1 MGCLLRGLGAFL
13 TAFHAP
19 RVCVLWW
26 LVWGCLWAVLI
37 KEGLVGFKDS
47 YRSVAA
53 GVDRRPCKVEVI
65 RLGFEGEDRECFEA
79 LLKDS
84 NVPHSL
90 IVQALAVEGIKVSAS
105 TVGAHRRGVCSC
117 GIC

>member
-1 MGCLLRGLGAFL
+1 MRGLGAFL
-13 TAFHAP
+13 TVFHAP
-19 RVCVLWW
+19 HVYTSRVIVLGPCGAC
-26 LVWGCLWAVLI
+26 LV
-37 KEGLVGFKDS
+37 KEGVLVGFKES

-53 GVDRRPCKVEVI
+53 GLDRRPCKVEVI
-65 RLGFEGEDRECFEA
+65 RLGFEGEDRACFET

>member
-1 MGCLLRGLGAFL
+1 M
-13 TAFHAP
+13 
-19 RVCVLWW
+19 
-26 LVWGCLWAVLI
+26 
-37 KEGLVGFKDS
+37 KEGVLVGFKDS

-65 RLGFEGEDRECFEA
+65 RLGFEGEDRACFEN

>member
-1 MGCLLRGLGAFL
+1 MGR
-13 TAFHAP
+13 
-19 RVCVLWW
+19 
-26 LVWGCLWAVLI
+26 LV
-37 KEGLVGFKDS
+37 KEGVLVGFKDS
-47 YRSVAA
+47 YKSVAA

-79 LLKDS
+79 LLKDL